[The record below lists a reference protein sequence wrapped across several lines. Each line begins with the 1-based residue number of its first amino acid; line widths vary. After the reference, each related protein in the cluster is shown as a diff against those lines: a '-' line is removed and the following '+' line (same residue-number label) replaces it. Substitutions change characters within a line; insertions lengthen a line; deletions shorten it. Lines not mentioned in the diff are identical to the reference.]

1 MTSPGPCL
9 LTVDSCFSLPL
20 YFPWFV
26 SGFLKQRGQ
35 DTSVDKQPL
44 ERQWTPPRVLV
55 GRRLK
60 HILCA
65 KEESLHSDISRSL
78 GETDSAIKVTLAH
91 LSE

>member
-44 ERQWTPPRVLV
+44 ERQWTPSQDTSRLAPQVHSLCKGGKSTLRHQPEL
-55 GRRLK
+55 GRNRLS
-60 HILCA
+60 H
-65 KEESLHSDISRSL
+65 
-78 GETDSAIKVTLAH
+78 
-91 LSE
+91 